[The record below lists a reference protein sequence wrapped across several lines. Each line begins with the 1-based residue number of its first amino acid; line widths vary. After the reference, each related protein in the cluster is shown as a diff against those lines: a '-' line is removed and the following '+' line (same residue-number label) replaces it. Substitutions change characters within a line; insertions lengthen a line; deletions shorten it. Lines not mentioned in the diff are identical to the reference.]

1 MSGTSDQDDLADR
14 IVARLEA
21 SFQAMLREAIAAD
34 RAERSEPADAVFNT
48 NQAAK
53 ILNISAER
61 LRRLCRAEQITFHL
75 HRGRYSFSSERSG
88 RVSGG
93 VPASSEI
100 SLSPLSGSL
109 PYPLE

>member
-1 MSGTSDQDDLADR
+1 
-14 IVARLEA
+14 
-21 SFQAMLREAIAAD
+21 MLREAIAAD

-75 HRGRYSFSSERSG
+75 HRGRYSFRQSDLDEYREVYRHPRRSVF
-88 RVSGG
+88 RR
-93 VPASSEI
+93 
-100 SLSPLSGSL
+100 
-109 PYPLE
+109 